1 MSATKLIRMKPDSFW
16 EEPFRR
22 RLKRIIGLI
31 NCLIIVVNTVCA
43 IHYFRSRPK
52 PVSRENPW
60 LNYDPARPVSDIKEL
75 DYDRRWIIYR
85 DEEPKREIR
94 EFQREPDCRMY
105 QEPANCYE
113 DYYEELYEYFHD

>member
-1 MSATKLIRMKPDSFW
+1 MGRAVGAASEANHRMDEWPPHRGEYGLFHFLFPL
-16 EEPFRR
+16 PFRT
-22 RLKRIIGLI
+22 G
-31 NCLIIVVNTVCA
+31 
-43 IHYFRSRPK
+43 IHKS
-52 PVSRENPW
+52 PW

-94 EFQREPDCRMY
+94 EFRWEPDCRMY

-113 DYYEELYEYFHD
+113 DYYKELYEYFHD